1 MPTIQK
7 TTSSSPPVLN
17 ADELAETKNALPVL
31 KAKHD
36 EMVDAV
42 LRHFK
47 QEGYVLPGA
56 ARDEGTLK
64 DEEKYWLVS
73 THHDPS
79 SANLMLRISTSL
91 MTAFSGEN

>member
-17 ADELAETKNALPVL
+17 ADELVETKNALPVL
-31 KAKHD
+31 TAKQD
-36 EMVDAV
+36 EMVNAV
-42 LRHFK
+42 LEYFM
-47 QEGYVLPGA
+47 QECYVLPGA
-56 ARDEGTLK
+56 AKDEGTLK

-73 THHDPS
+73 THHDLS
-79 SANLMLRISTSL
+79 SATLMLRMSTSL